1 MTRIIAL
8 LAALFFTCAAPA
20 QDKTLKFLLGYPPG
34 ASSDVLTRLLAQKM
48 GASLGIATIV
58 ENKAGAGGIVGT
70 EAAKNAAPDGTT
82 LLMTPL
88 APMVAFPHSHGKLIR
103 YDPFK
108 DFVPVAHLT
117 DFQIALVVNAEVPAK
132 TVAEYVALVKQ
143 DPKAGYYAS
152 AAAGSLPHYVGVMF
166 AQAAGLHMTHVPYKG
181 TAPAEQALASGEVK
195 AAVFVLSDALTLVRN
210 GKGRLLAVA
219 GARRSPMAPDTPTL
233 KELGFNIEAAA
244 WYALFAPAGTP
255 QDLVE
260 RYSKAAIEAIKSP
273 DVSQRLQQMG
283 LEPTGYGA
291 AELAKILRT
300 DYDKWGPVIKASGF
314 KPGG

>member
-8 LAALFFTCAAPA
+8 LAAIFFTCAAPA
-20 QDKTLKFLLGYPPG
+20 QDKTLKFILGYPPG
-34 ASSDVLTRLLAQKM
+34 ASSDVLTRMLAQKM
-48 GASLGIATIV
+48 GASLGVTTIV
-58 ENKAGAGGIVGT
+58 ENKVGAVGIIGT

-88 APMVAFPHSHGKLIR
+88 APMVAFPHSHGSLIR

-117 DFQIALVVNAEVPAK
+117 DFQLALVVNADVPAK
-132 TVAEYVALVKQ
+132 TAAEYVALVKK
-143 DPKAGYYAS
+143 DPKAGDYAS

-166 AQAAGLHMTHVPYKG
+166 AQAAGLQMTHVPYKG
-181 TAPAEQALASGEVK
+181 TAPAQQALAAGEVK
-195 AAVFVLSDALTLVRN
+195 AAVFVLSDALTLVNN

-219 GARRSPMAPDTPTL
+219 GAKRSPMAPQTPTL
-233 KELGFNIEAAA
+233 KELGFDIEAAA

-255 QDLVE
+255 RELVD

-273 DVSQRLQQMG
+273 DVSQRLEKMG
-283 LEPTGYGA
+283 LEPTGYDA
-291 AELAKILRT
+291 ATLAKILRA
-300 DYDKWGPVIKASGF
+300 DYDRWGPVIKASGF
-314 KPGG
+314 KPTK